1 MITFTPEFPQ
11 YWPFLKK
18 KRKNQY
24 LTFIENLA
32 SYNFCKNV
40 AYRAASLV
48 GHGWLYCTMLGL
60 SETVIQRFSIKQLLL
75 KSLQYP
81 QKTPVLEFFLKTLR
95 VWRPAN
101 LLKRDPKTG
110 VFLWILQ
117 NFYYYLF
124 RKLSA
129 NDYFLTFSMVH
140 YYIRLKVQGLHCMTA
155 SRFRIWDTGLVF
167 CF

>member
-1 MITFTPEFPQ
+1 M
-11 YWPFLKK
+11 
-18 KRKNQY
+18 
-24 LTFIENLA
+24 
-32 SYNFCKNV
+32 
-40 AYRAASLV
+40 AYRAVSLV

-60 SETVIQRFSIKQLLL
+60 SETVIPEVFYKTAVI
-75 KSLQYP
+75 SLQYP
-81 QKTPVLEFFLKTLR
+81 QKAPVLEFFLKTLR

-110 VFLWILQ
+110 VFLRILQ

-129 NDYFLTFSMVH
+129 NDCFLTFSLFH
-140 YYIRLKVQGLHCMTA
+140 CYIGLKVQGLHCMTA
-155 SRFRIWDTGLVF
+155 SSFSVWLTGLVF